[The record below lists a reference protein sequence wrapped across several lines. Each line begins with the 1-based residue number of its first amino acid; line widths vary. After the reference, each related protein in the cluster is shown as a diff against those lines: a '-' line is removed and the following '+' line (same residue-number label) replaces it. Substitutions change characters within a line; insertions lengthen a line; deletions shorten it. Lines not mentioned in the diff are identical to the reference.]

1 MTPREIEKIIRK
13 LLEERFERL
22 LPEREIQFG
31 IGNGCRHRFDCV
43 SDKNEIVCEV
53 KACNFTT
60 EQSYRTTQRWRILAD
75 YFLLEKLPAT
85 AKVRILVLT
94 DKTIHRRFLEDFGAV
109 LNQEKVRVE
118 HIYLTPK
125 T

>member
-1 MTPREIEKIIRK
+1 MANSS
-13 LLEERFERL
+13 RL
-22 LPEREIQFG
+22 LPTG
-31 IGNGCRHRFDCV
+31 KV
-43 SDKNEIVCEV
+43 ASDG
-53 KACNFTT
+53 
-60 EQSYRTTQRWRILAD
+60 
-75 YFLLEKLPAT
+75 
-85 AKVRILVLT
+85 KVRILVLT